1 MYERILVPLDGTDL
15 AEQALPYAR
24 EIATKFGSHI
34 TLLRAIHTSQE
45 ALRDVAAEPTAV
57 TAPEVTT
64 DVARNLHESEAGT
77 AREYVRR
84 IAETFD
90 GSGLDVETQMVEG
103 DPEWVIEN
111 QAKELRSSLIVMATH
126 ARTGLGRLLHGS
138 VADELVRS
146 STVPV
151 MLIRTSES

>member
-1 MYERILVPLDGTDL
+1 MRLKHPCQCFQMFECVVVSAFAGMGHLV
-15 AEQALPYAR
+15 
-24 EIATKFGSHI
+24 
-34 TLLRAIHTSQE
+34 
-45 ALRDVAAEPTAV
+45 VAAEPTAV

-64 DVARNLHESEAGT
+64 DVARNMHEAEAGA
-77 AREYVRR
+77 AREYLRR

-90 GSGLDVETQMVEG
+90 GSGIDLETQMVEG

-111 QAKELRSSLIVMATH
+111 QAKELRASLIVMATH

-138 VADELVRS
+138 VADEIVRS

-151 MLIRTSES
+151 LLIRASEP